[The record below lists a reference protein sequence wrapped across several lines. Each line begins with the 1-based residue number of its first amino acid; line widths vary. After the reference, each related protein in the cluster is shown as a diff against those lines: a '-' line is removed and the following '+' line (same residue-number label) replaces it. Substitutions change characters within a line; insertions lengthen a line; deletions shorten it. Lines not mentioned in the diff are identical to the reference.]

1 MTCTAWA
8 RLREAYSGLAG
19 MRARALHRMIS
30 LFERPTV
37 SLPKTMATSS
47 FCAALKSSCA
57 AARAS
62 SKEWDSSRA
71 RELKATEYVVPA
83 SASSR
88 VAHARAD
95 SRTSAAPEAMAWASG
110 WGKRFGRTRRSCVM
124 PIVFIARAAA
134 PTLPGCEGRSRTT
147 RIRDSGPPAFIL
159 ESGVQQ
165 RRSFQF
171 PDEKMHPML
180 GIAVRA
186 ARRAGAI
193 INRATRD
200 VELLQVTRKRH
211 NDFVTEVDKAAERA
225 VIEILHRAYPD
236 HAILAE
242 ESGASAGNA
251 GESEYTWIN
260 DPLDGT
266 TNFIHGFPQYAV
278 SIGLKHK
285 GVLTQGV
292 IYD

>member
-1 MTCTAWA
+1 
-8 RLREAYSGLAG
+8 
-19 MRARALHRMIS
+19 MRARALQRMMS
-30 LFERPTV
+30 LFERPAV
-37 SLPKTMATSS
+37 SLPKTTVTS
-47 FCAALKSSCA
+47 ALR
-57 AARAS
+57 AARRN
-62 SKEWDSSRA
+62 SRA
-71 RELKATEYVVPA
+71 ATRPSSEGWESPRSRALKATEYVVPA

-88 VAHARAD
+88 LAHARAD
-95 SRTSAAPEAMAWASG
+95 WRRSSAPEAKARASG

-124 PIVFIARAAA
+124 PIVFMARAAA
-134 PTLPGCEGRSRTT
+134 PMLPGCEGRSRTT

-165 RRSFQF
+165 RRSFEF

-193 INRATRD
+193 INRAARD

-251 GESEYTWIN
+251 GESEYTWII

-278 SIGLKHK
+278 SVALRHK
-285 GVLTQGV
+285 GRSEEH
-292 IYD
+292 

>member
-1 MTCTAWA
+1 
-8 RLREAYSGLAG
+8 
-19 MRARALHRMIS
+19 
-30 LFERPTV
+30 
-37 SLPKTMATSS
+37 
-47 FCAALKSSCA
+47 
-57 AARAS
+57 
-62 SKEWDSSRA
+62 
-71 RELKATEYVVPA
+71 
-83 SASSR
+83 
-88 VAHARAD
+88 
-95 SRTSAAPEAMAWASG
+95 
-110 WGKRFGRTRRSCVM
+110 M

-134 PTLPGCEGRSRTT
+134 PMLPGCEGRSRTT

-200 VELLQVTRKRH
+200 VELLPVTRKRH
-211 NDFVTEVDKAAERA
+211 NDFVTEVDKAAEQA
-225 VIEILHRAYPD
+225 VIEILRRAYPD

-251 GESEYTWIN
+251 GESEYTWII

-266 TNFIHGFPQYAV
+266 KNFIHGFPQYAV
-278 SIGLKHK
+278 SIGLRHK
-285 GVLTQGV
+285 DQIEQAVVFDVARNELFTATRGSGAFMNDRRLRVSKRTQLQEALLGTGFPV
-292 IYD
+292 RDATHL